1 MFSDASEADGN
12 KRKSAN
18 FHGSAIH
25 ASLDEV
31 EKLKDKVRK
40 FLKEVQNDEPSKVL
54 NLIDALQRLGVSYH
68 FEIEIEEAMKH
79 IHDHEIILSF
89 LNDHRLHDVALCF
102 RLLRQGGY
110 NLSSDVFTKFQNDE
124 GHFKSSLMVDVK
136 GMLSLYD
143 AAHVRFHGEDVLEK
157 ALIFTT
163 TNLTSMMKSSTFTCS
178 PIGRQVQ
185 HSLEQPFHKGIP
197 RLEAR
202 RFISLY
208 QENDATWNDIV
219 RKLAKL
225 DFKLVQALHRQEL
238 CDISRWWKKLDF
250 ALKLPFARDRLVEC
264 YFWIV
269 GTYFEPSYALARLFL
284 TKAAV
289 LTSVVDDIYD
299 IYGTIDELKLFT
311 DAFERWDSSC
321 VNQLPGYMKVCYQTI
336 LDEYDEMD
344 AVMNKEECS
353 YHVYYAKEAM
363 KDLVRAYLVE
373 AKWYHEDRYIP
384 KIEEYLSNGLVSS
397 AYYMIA
403 TTSLVG
409 MGKIISK
416 EVFEWTRGA
425 PKPLRASC
433 LIARL
438 INDVGSHQFEQ
449 RRGHVASAV
458 ECFMKEYGAS
468 KQEACNE
475 INKMVEE
482 AWKDVNEGCLT
493 RSTVIPRPL
502 LMAILNLTR
511 MVLVVYKYEEDTY
524 THSDTRMKEN
534 VAILFIDPIDP

>member
-1 MFSDASEADGN
+1 MTTVSMMLLYVFDCSDKEDTTFQVDN
-12 KRKSAN
+12 K
-18 FHGSAIH
+18 G
-25 ASLDEV
+25 D
-31 EKLKDKVRK
+31 
-40 FLKEVQNDEPSKVL
+40 
-54 NLIDALQRLGVSYH
+54 
-68 FEIEIEEAMKH
+68 
-79 IHDHEIILSF
+79 
-89 LNDHRLHDVALCF
+89 
-102 RLLRQGGY
+102 
-110 NLSSDVFTKFQNDE
+110 
-124 GHFKSSLMVDVK
+124 FKSSLMVDVK
-136 GMLSLYD
+136 GMLSLYE

-163 TNLTSMMKSSTFTCS
+163 TNLKSMMKSSTFTCS

-225 DFKLVQALHRQEL
+225 DFKLVQALHKQEL
-238 CDISRWWKKLDF
+238 CDISRWWKKLNF

-269 GTYFEPSYALARLFL
+269 GTYYEPSYALARLFL
-284 TKAAV
+284 TKVIA

-299 IYGTIDELKLFT
+299 AYGTIDELKLFT

-353 YHVYYAKEAM
+353 YHVHYAKEA
-363 KDLVRAYLVE
+363 
-373 AKWYHEDRYIP
+373 
-384 KIEEYLSNGLVSS
+384 
-397 AYYMIA
+397 
-403 TTSLVG
+403 
-409 MGKIISK
+409 
-416 EVFEWTRGA
+416 
-425 PKPLRASC
+425 
-433 LIARL
+433 
-438 INDVGSHQFEQ
+438 FEQ

-458 ECFMKEYGAS
+458 ECFMREYGAS

-482 AWKDVNEGCLT
+482 AWKDVNEGCLA

-511 MVLVVYKYEEDTY
+511 MVLVVYKYEEDAY

-534 VAILFIDPIDP
+534 VTILFIDPIDP

>member
-1 MFSDASEADGN
+1 MVMATFKPKVLHLIDQGVAGAVPEAVVSNDP
-12 KRKSAN
+12 RLISQAL
-18 FHGSAIH
+18 AIH

-89 LNDHRLHDVALCF
+89 LNDDRLHDVALCF
-102 RLLRQGGY
+102 RLIRQGGY
-110 NLSSDVFTKFQNDE
+110 NLSSGYYMRISYKDDILEAHIRAFRIELMILPFKAVMDVARSQEVCLPITLDVGTNNEKLLDGEFT
-124 GHFKSSLMVDVK
+124 
-136 GMLSLYD
+136 
-143 AAHVRFHGEDVLEK
+143 
-157 ALIFTT
+157 
-163 TNLTSMMKSSTFTCS
+163 LTSSIKRATSKEYAFFLHEFMGAVK
-178 PIGRQVQ
+178 
-185 HSLEQPFHKGIP
+185 HKYGKKVIIQFENFANHNAFE
-197 RLEAR
+197 L
-202 RFISLY
+202 ISM
-208 QENDATWNDIV
+208 ERV
-219 RKLAKL
+219 RYYNN
-225 DFKLVQALHRQEL
+225 
-238 CDISRWWKKLDF
+238 RWWKKLDF
-250 ALKLPFARDRLVEC
+250 ALKLPFARDRIVEC

-269 GTYFEPSYALARLFL
+269 GTYYEPSYALARLFL
-284 TKAAV
+284 TKATV

-311 DAFERWDSSC
+311 DAFE
-321 VNQLPGYMKVCYQTI
+321 
-336 LDEYDEMD
+336 
-344 AVMNKEECS
+344 
-353 YHVYYAKEAM
+353 
-363 KDLVRAYLVE
+363 
-373 AKWYHEDRYIP
+373 
-384 KIEEYLSNGLVSS
+384 
-397 AYYMIA
+397 
-403 TTSLVG
+403 
-409 MGKIISK
+409 
-416 EVFEWTRGA
+416 
-425 PKPLRASC
+425 
-433 LIARL
+433 
-438 INDVGSHQFEQ
+438 

-511 MVLVVYKYEEDTY
+511 VVLVIYKYEEDTY

>member
-1 MFSDASEADGN
+1 
-12 KRKSAN
+12 
-18 FHGSAIH
+18 
-25 ASLDEV
+25 
-31 EKLKDKVRK
+31 
-40 FLKEVQNDEPSKVL
+40 
-54 NLIDALQRLGVSYH
+54 
-68 FEIEIEEAMKH
+68 
-79 IHDHEIILSF
+79 
-89 LNDHRLHDVALCF
+89 
-102 RLLRQGGY
+102 
-110 NLSSDVFTKFQNDE
+110 
-124 GHFKSSLMVDVK
+124 MVDVK
-136 GMLSLYD
+136 GMLSLYE

-202 RFISLY
+202 RFISFIKKMMRRGMIL
-208 QENDATWNDIV
+208 
-219 RKLAKL
+219 
-225 DFKLVQALHRQEL
+225 
-238 CDISRWWKKLDF
+238 WWKKLDF

-284 TKAAV
+284 TKVIV

-299 IYGTIDELKLFT
+299 SYGTIDELKLFT

-353 YHVYYAKEAM
+353 YH
-363 KDLVRAYLVE
+363 
-373 AKWYHEDRYIP
+373 
-384 KIEEYLSNGLVSS
+384 
-397 AYYMIA
+397 
-403 TTSLVG
+403 
-409 MGKIISK
+409 
-416 EVFEWTRGA
+416 
-425 PKPLRASC
+425 
-433 LIARL
+433 
-438 INDVGSHQFEQ
+438 FEQ